1 MNIDDFGLQ
10 GPKTILAKSVD
21 EAVKSADKI
30 GYPVVLKISSP
41 DILHKTDVGGVRTG
55 LLDASEVSSAY
66 IEILQ
71 QVKAQCPNAKIEG
84 LIIQEMIQQ
93 GVEIIIGLLQDPQFG
108 ISIMFGLGG
117 IFAEIIKDVS
127 FRILPIT
134 PADALSMI
142 HEIKGQS
149 ILNGY
154 RNTNPVSK
162 DMLVNLLM
170 QISEKGYELRET
182 LDAVDLNPV
191 VVWEDQY
198 RVLDGKFILKN
209 HSDNNVVN
217 LTPNISCLNKFF
229 TAKSIALIG
238 ASDTKGKVG
247 NGVLDSLLNHDYQGS
262 VYPVNPGHPMV
273 MGVKA
278 YPTLA
283 SIPDPIDMAVMT
295 TDINFVPDVLADCKK
310 KKIKNL
316 VIISGGGKE
325 LGGDNSLF
333 EDRIR
338 KAGKDNDVRI
348 IGPNC
353 TGVFDGR
360 SRIATFFQT
369 QDRMARPKDG
379 PVAFMTQSGTV
390 GIAFLEDA
398 HAFGVRHYVSYG
410 NRVDV
415 DEADLLASWGDDP
428 EIKVISM
435 YVEGFENGRKFL
447 NAAKEVAT
455 RKPIIIYKS
464 ARTEHGARAS
474 ASHTGNLGGSY
485 QVVQGALRQAGVI
498 AVDSYDELISATKAI
513 AMQPEARGVNVGMV
527 SNGAGSMIQ
536 AIDYL
541 SELGMKLP
549 VLSQS
554 TCLHLQQIYPSYYIK
569 HNPIDVTGSGTSDD
583 YITGIKALIDD
594 PNIDVVMPWFVF
606 VNIPL
611 QQDIIEKLGALNHLY
626 KKPILVGAFG
636 GEYSIRMMDGIEAQ
650 GFPVYHSV
658 CDWVSAAKAIS
669 WRSQH
674 ISEKKQNL

>member
-10 GPKTILAKSVD
+10 GPKTMLAKSVD

-55 LLDASEVSSAY
+55 LLDAAEVSSAY

-71 QVKAQCPNAKIEG
+71 QVKAQCPNAIIEG

-154 RNTNPVSK
+154 RNTNPVSE

-170 QISEKGYELRET
+170 QIGEKGFELRES
-182 LDAVDLNPV
+182 LEAVDLNPV

-198 RVLDGKFILKN
+198 RVLDGKFILKEQ
-209 HSDNNVVN
+209 SDNNVVN
-217 LTPNISCLNKFF
+217 LIPNISCLDKFF

-369 QDRMARPKDG
+369 QDRMSRPKDG

-390 GIAFLEDA
+390 GIAFLEDS

-447 NAAKEVAT
+447 NAAKEVSK

-513 AMQPEARGVNVGMV
+513 AMQPEATGSNVGMI

-541 SELGMKLP
+541 TDLDMKLLP
-549 VLSQS
+549 LSES
-554 TCLHLQQIYPSYYIK
+554 TISNLQNIYPQYYII

-583 YITGIKALIDD
+583 YITGIKALIED
-594 PNIDVVMPWFVF
+594 PNVDLVMPWFVF

-611 QQDIIEKLGALNHLY
+611 QQDIIEKLGALNHRY
-626 KKPILVGAFG
+626 NKPILIGAFG
-636 GEYSIRMMDGIEAQ
+636 GEYSVRMMDKIEAK
-650 GFPVYHSV
+650 GFPVFHSV

-669 WRSQH
+669 WRSQQK
-674 ISEKKQNL
+674 SEK